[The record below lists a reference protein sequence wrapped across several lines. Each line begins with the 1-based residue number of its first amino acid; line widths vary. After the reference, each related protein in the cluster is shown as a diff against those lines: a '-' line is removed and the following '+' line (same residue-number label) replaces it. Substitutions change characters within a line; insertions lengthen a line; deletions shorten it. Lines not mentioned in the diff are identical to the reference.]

1 MTDHH
6 HLMQSGCRMSLE
18 KLRKGLSEGQLTIS
32 ALDDGSGVVLDVS
45 GEQLLE
51 MNPTGLAIMQ
61 AIADGAESEEQVAE
75 SVVGRFDAPMER
87 VLDDVRLFVR
97 NVGDAVTSG

>member
-1 MTDHH
+1 
-6 HLMQSGCRMSLE
+6 MSLK
-18 KLRKGLSEGQLTIS
+18 KLQKGLAEGQLTIS

-61 AIADGAESEEQVAE
+61 AIADGAENEAQVAE
-75 SVVGRFDAPMER
+75 LVVNRFDAPLER
-87 VLDDVRLFVR
+87 VVDDVRVFVR
-97 NVGDAVTSG
+97 DVGLAISDP